1 MRGRTIIAALAMAC
15 GLGLA
20 NAQALLVDV
29 DDANPPFMFARE
41 GRAVGV
47 YPALMA
53 AVFKEMKADVSIVP
67 KPWRRTLSEL
77 DAGIAGV
84 GGIYKNS
91 ERLKRYDYS
100 EPMFVERVSVY
111 SLRADTAR
119 YAGVSTLKG
128 KRVGVIRGW
137 SYGDDFDEARRA
149 GTMVVEEVNSD
160 AQNFAKLAAGRLDV
174 VLAIVEAA
182 EPHLRTYR
190 AVQLAGSLAEN
201 PTYLAFNKSAG
212 RQAFIE
218 QFNAALSR
226 MKKSGAVARIVTE
239 ELHRP

>member
-1 MRGRTIIAALAMAC
+1 MTAKTIIAALALA
-15 GLGLA
+15 LGFGVA
-20 NAQALLVDV
+20 GAQELLVDV
-29 DDANPPFMFARE
+29 DDANPPFMFVRD
-41 GRAVGV
+41 GRAAGL

-53 AVFKEMKADVSIVP
+53 AVFKEMKAQVLITP
-67 KPWRRTLSEL
+67 KPWRRALSEI
-77 DAGIAGV
+77 DSGTAGV

-100 EPMFVERVSVY
+100 EPMFVERVSLY
-111 SLRADTAR
+111 ALRSDASR
-119 YAGVSTLKG
+119 YAGVADLKG

-182 EPHLRTYR
+182 EPHLRAHRT
-190 AVQLAGSLAEN
+190 VQLAGSMAEN
-201 PTYLAFNKSAG
+201 PTFLAFNKSAG
-212 RQAFIE
+212 MQGFIE
-218 QFNAALSR
+218 HFNAALSR
-226 MKKSGAVARIVTE
+226 MRKSGAVSRLVTE